1 MASKSRNDRGASCN
15 NRKGDYMRFVK
26 WLKVLMLRYE
36 RQHAR
41 YMQAFLRSELRH
53 SSIPENSYDWHVCLA
68 QLNALEAQEI
78 VIDGKIKALRGE

>member
-1 MASKSRNDRGASCN
+1 
-15 NRKGDYMRFVK
+15 MRFVK

-53 SSIPENSYDWHVCLA
+53 CKAQMYSFEWQMRTHEINSW
-68 QLNALEAQEI
+68 EAQEI
-78 VIDGKIKALRGE
+78 VIDGKIKAIKES